1 MDKAII
7 KRLKPTIKQTK
18 TLQFIKEGDSIRNS
32 MIKAGYS
39 VKTANKGREFFKQK
53 GVQSYVNGLQEYVV
67 NAGLTNQ
74 KMADKF
80 KEWIDAEKITT
91 SHTEPDRSVPDYET
105 QLKAYDRWEKI
116 MNMGESGG
124 PKLKRKLTVEEF
136 IADDP
141 IIEKNESQQ

>member
-1 MDKAII
+1 MDKAVI

-32 MIKAGYS
+32 MIKAGYA
-39 VKTANKGREFFKQK
+39 VKTANKGREFFKLK
-53 GVQSYVNGLQEYVV
+53 SVQGYINGLQEYVV

-91 SHTEPDRSVPDYET
+91 SHTEPDRSVPDYDT
-105 QLKAYDRWEKI
+105 QLKAYDRWEKF

-136 IADDP
+136 VNTDEAIQ
-141 IIEKNESQQ
+141 NEQQ